1 MQRREFIASLGS
13 AAAWPMVARAQQ
25 PAMPVISFVNGAS
38 ADASSGAAAFRKG
51 LGESGYVD
59 GRNVTIEY
67 HWLEGQYDRLP
78 ALTVDLIR
86 RRVAVIAT
94 PATPLAAIAAKA
106 ITATIPIIFGVGEDP
121 VEIGL
126 VASLARPGG
135 NATGINFLN
144 TEVVAKR
151 LDLLHD
157 LVPEA
162 AQVAVLVNPADA
174 PNTETTL
181 WNVREAARV
190 IGLQVRVLNVSTDRE
205 IDFAFADIATAR
217 IGGVFVAGGGFFGS
231 RRLQFAALAARY
243 RIPAAYSGRDYVAV
257 GGLMSYGTDL
267 TDMFRQVGI
276 YTGKILNG
284 TKPAELPVVPATK
297 FELVI
302 NLTTAEA
309 LGLTVPETLL
319 AAADEVIQ

>member
-1 MQRREFIASLGS
+1 MWRRDFIAGLS
-13 AAAWPMVARAQQ
+13 AAAVRPRGEWAQQ
-25 PAMPVISFVNGAS
+25 PARPVISFVNGGA
-38 ADASSGAAAFRKG
+38 ADASSGAAFRKG

-59 GRNVTIEY
+59 GRNMTIEY

-78 ALTVDLIR
+78 ALTVDLVR

-106 ITATIPIIFGVGEDP
+106 ITATIPIIFGVEDP

-151 LDLLHD
+151 LGLLHD
-157 LVPEA
+157 LVPKA

-181 WNVREAARV
+181 WNVREAAAPS
-190 IGLQVRVLNVSTDRE
+190 G
-205 IDFAFADIATAR
+205 
-217 IGGVFVAGGGFFGS
+217 
-231 RRLQFAALAARY
+231 Y
-243 RIPAAYSGRDYVAV
+243 RSEY
-257 GGLMSYGTDL
+257 
-267 TDMFRQVGI
+267 
-276 YTGKILNG
+276 
-284 TKPAELPVVPATK
+284 
-297 FELVI
+297 
-302 NLTTAEA
+302 
-309 LGLTVPETLL
+309 
-319 AAADEVIQ
+319 